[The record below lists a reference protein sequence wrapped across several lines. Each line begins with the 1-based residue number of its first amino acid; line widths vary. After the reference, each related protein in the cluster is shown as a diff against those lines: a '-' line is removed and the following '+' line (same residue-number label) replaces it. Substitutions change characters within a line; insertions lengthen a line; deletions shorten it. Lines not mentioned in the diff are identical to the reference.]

1 MEVLAYNQVKFA
13 SVIQNINQELQEK
26 GERYME
32 MILTIDCDKH
42 ILAFC
47 CTI

>member
-26 GERYME
+26 GEKCME
-32 MILTIDCDKH
+32 IILTIDW
-42 ILAFC
+42 
-47 CTI
+47 